1 MQPQASLVRSAARL
15 DNLVHGPEEGDM
27 RRVFGQ
33 VIVAVVVLTVCAAW
47 AHAADSGKMTY
58 LVIGK
63 EGPGFSSPAHML
75 DVLEKTILPTFDA
88 LLKLEKEGKILAGG
102 LPLGD
107 RAFVF
112 IMEASSHNEV
122 DELIRDLPAWGALK
136 WKVRP
141 LQSFKARAD
150 KERSVVK
157 KLRSKQ
163 D

>member
-1 MQPQASLVRSAARL
+1 MAMVTMIVLCASWSQA
-15 DNLVHGPEEGDM
+15 EE
-27 RRVFGQ
+27 
-33 VIVAVVVLTVCAAW
+33 
-47 AHAADSGKMTY
+47 SGKMTY

-63 EGPGFSSPAHML
+63 DGPSPVGKAAEIQ
-75 DVLEKTILPTFDA
+75 VLEEKIIPTFDA
-88 LLKLEKEGKILAGG
+88 LLKCEKEGRIVAGG

-112 IMEASSHNEV
+112 IMEASSHGEV
-122 DELIRDLPAWGALK
+122 DEFLRDLPAWGALK

-157 KLRSKQ
+157 KLRSERE
-163 D
+163 

>member
-1 MQPQASLVRSAARL
+1 MRNTFVHSIAIAVIITISAAWS
-15 DNLVHGPEEGDM
+15 
-27 RRVFGQ
+27 Q
-33 VIVAVVVLTVCAAW
+33 AAEN
-47 AHAADSGKMTY
+47 GKMKY

-63 EGPGFSSPAHML
+63 DGPGFTSPEQALGM
-75 DVLEKTILPTFDA
+75 LEKGILPTLEA
-88 LLKLEKEGKILAGG
+88 LIKLEKEGKILAGG

-157 KLRSKQ
+157 KLRSEQ
-163 D
+163 G